1 MYGKLIKAYGNFI
14 KLILTPVS
22 FVYYAPIN
30 TQKYSFANSMCTHK
44 CVALSSLLL
53 VSRDF

>member
-1 MYGKLIKAYGNFI
+1 MYGKLIKTYGNFI
-14 KLILTPVS
+14 KLILTPGS
-22 FVYYAPIN
+22 FVKYVPIN
-30 TQKYSFANSMCTHK
+30 TQKYSFANSTYTHK